1 MTQVAQT
8 SVNSAG
14 DAARWGTTALAAR
27 DLLYEK
33 GRGRIRERSRCHS
46 ERRFE
51 RDVRRSA
58 SAGGTS
64 GPMCGSRRPLVARRG
79 RCAAAGAR
87 WWHVGADVRQPAP
100 AGGTSGPM
108 CGSRRP
114 LVARRGRC
122 ATQTLRFLSHIG
134 TFLPNSNAHHHFL
147 TSFFSHFGRHMPLPP
162 RKFRTSQLRC
172 QSSQLLRLFCGKIG
186 YRKPQGTWDRKAPGA
201 ARHLGSQGAWDR
213 KAPGAAKHQ
222 SLRKTVER

>member
-64 GPMCGSRRPLVARRG
+64 SAMCGDRRPLMARRA
-79 RCAAAGAR
+79 RCAA
-87 WWHVGADVRQPAP
+87 
-100 AGGTSGPM
+100 
-108 CGSRRP
+108 
-114 LVARRGRC
+114 
-122 ATQTLRFLSHIG
+122 QTLRFLSHIG
-134 TFLPNSNAHHHFL
+134 TFLPNLNAHRRFL

-162 RKFRTSQLRC
+162 RKFRTSQSRC
-172 QSSQLLRLFCGKIG
+172 QSSQLPRLFCGKIG
-186 YRKPQGTWDRKAPGA
+186 YRKPQGTR
-201 ARHLGSQGAWDR
+201 DR

-222 SLRKTVER
+222 GPQGD